1 MIIFSESEGCRFDTK
16 QSQVMLIFS
25 KVWQLI
31 YYSKPDHVNEMKMK
45 LRKES
50 VIVEYGQ
57 LGKLLGV
64 QYKQEIFEFGEIY
77 VVMSMKEKA
86 E

>member
-1 MIIFSESEGCRFDTK
+1 
-16 QSQVMLIFS
+16 
-25 KVWQLI
+25 
-31 YYSKPDHVNEMKMK
+31 MKMK